1 MAQTTHLASFGPFL
15 VVANFPV
22 AYYNCKLLNIYKMTH
37 RLAFVARVG
46 RCGCGCVVMVVVVVA
61 ERVEM

>member
-22 AYYNCKLLNIYKMTH
+22 AYYNCKYLKNDPPTRICSEGGSLSLWSCRY
-37 RLAFVARVG
+37 G
-46 RCGCGCVVMVVVVVA
+46 RGCGCGESGNVM
-61 ERVEM
+61 